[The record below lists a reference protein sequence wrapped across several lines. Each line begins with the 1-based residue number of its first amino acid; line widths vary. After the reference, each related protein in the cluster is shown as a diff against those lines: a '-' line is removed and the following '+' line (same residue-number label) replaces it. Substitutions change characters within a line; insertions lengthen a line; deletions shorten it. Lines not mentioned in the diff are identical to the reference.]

1 MLELDIKALHLILDQ
16 TLIEIE
22 NKSYKNIEIL

>member
-1 MLELDIKALHLILDQ
+1 MLELDIKALHSILDQ

-22 NKSYKNIEIL
+22 NKSEIL